1 MKLET
6 EYICEET
13 KPTVK
18 NESVYKNTPFVSE

>member
-13 KPTVK
+13 KPTIK
-18 NESVYKNTPFVSE
+18 NDSVYKNTPFVSE